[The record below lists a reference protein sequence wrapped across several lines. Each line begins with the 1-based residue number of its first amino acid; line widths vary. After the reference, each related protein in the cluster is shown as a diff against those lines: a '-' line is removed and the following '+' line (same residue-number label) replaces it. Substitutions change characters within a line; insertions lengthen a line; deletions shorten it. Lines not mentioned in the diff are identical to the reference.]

1 MMLDVAVPEL
11 RTYYPLTTI
20 HHPAIVLA
28 SVPSSWHHL
37 SATRNHIHEDR
48 IRMAKQAVAT
58 RTDLDPIDRLEEKV
72 RMLVG
77 IVTQLRADH
86 ARATEEN
93 GRLARE
99 LDGLRARLAESE
111 EVTGSELSALR
122 EERELVR
129 SRVAEM
135 LEQLEAI

>member
-1 MMLDVAVPEL
+1 
-11 RTYYPLTTI
+11 
-20 HHPAIVLA
+20 
-28 SVPSSWHHL
+28 
-37 SATRNHIHEDR
+37 
-48 IRMAKQAVAT
+48 MAKQAVAT

-111 EVTGSELSALR
+111 EVTGTELSALR

>member
-1 MMLDVAVPEL
+1 MSALKDKHGAFNADNACHCPAVRGTICPH
-11 RTYYPLTTI
+11 TTQ
-20 HHPAIVLA
+20 
-28 SVPSSWHHL
+28 SYSRGSF
-37 SATRNHIHEDR
+37 
-48 IRMAKQAVAT
+48 RMAKQAVAT

-72 RMLVG
+72 RMLVS

-86 ARATEEN
+86 ARVTEEN

-99 LDGLRARLAESE
+99 LDNLRARLAESE
-111 EVTGSELSALR
+111 ESTGTELSALR
-122 EERELVR
+122 EERDLIR

>member
-1 MMLDVAVPEL
+1 
-11 RTYYPLTTI
+11 
-20 HHPAIVLA
+20 
-28 SVPSSWHHL
+28 
-37 SATRNHIHEDR
+37 
-48 IRMAKQAVAT
+48 
-58 RTDLDPIDRLEEKV
+58 
-72 RMLVG
+72 MLVG

-111 EVTGSELSALR
+111 EVTGTELNALR
-122 EERELVR
+122 EERDIVR

>member
-1 MMLDVAVPEL
+1 
-11 RTYYPLTTI
+11 
-20 HHPAIVLA
+20 
-28 SVPSSWHHL
+28 
-37 SATRNHIHEDR
+37 
-48 IRMAKQAVAT
+48 MAKQAVAT

-99 LDGLRARLAESE
+99 LDNVRARLAESE
-111 EVTGSELSALR
+111 EVSGSELSALR
-122 EERELVR
+122 EERDLIR
-129 SRVAEM
+129 SRVSEM

>member
-1 MMLDVAVPEL
+1 
-11 RTYYPLTTI
+11 
-20 HHPAIVLA
+20 
-28 SVPSSWHHL
+28 
-37 SATRNHIHEDR
+37 
-48 IRMAKQAVAT
+48 MAKQAVAT

-86 ARATEEN
+86 ARASEEN
-93 GRLARE
+93 VRLSRE
-99 LDGLRARLAESE
+99 LDSLRTRLAENE
-111 EVTGSELSALR
+111 ATTGTELDALR
-122 EERELVR
+122 EERDLIR